1 MWFGVVTLFPE
12 LLQPVLTLGVTGRA
26 IVQGLLQVECWNPR
40 QFTSDLHQTVDDRP
54 YGGGPGMVMKVAPLQ
69 AAIGAARAVAPKP
82 PSVVYLSPQGR
93 RIDQSMLERC
103 AGMEA
108 VLLLAGRYEGVDERL
123 IDLEVDEEWSLGD
136 FVLSGGEI
144 AAMALIDGGARLLP
158 GALGHAQSARCDSFS
173 TGLLDHPH
181 YTRPECHQG
190 AAAPQVLLSGDHGA
204 IERWRRQQA
213 LVRSWLR
220 RPELLKECRLSL
232 AELEFLERF
241 AAAKQSGREPTG
253 TGVSPL

>member
-26 IVQGLLQVECWNPR
+26 IAQGLLQVECWNPR

-69 AAIGAARAVAPKP
+69 AAIDAARAVAPKP
-82 PSVVYLSPQGR
+82 PRVVYLSPQGR
-93 RIDQSMLERC
+93 RIDQGMLERC

-123 IDLEVDEEWSLGD
+123 IDLAVDEEWSLGD

-144 AAMALIDGGARLLP
+144 AAMALIDGVARLLP
-158 GALGHAQSARCDSFS
+158 GALGHAQSASCDSFS

-190 AAAPQVLLSGDHGA
+190 AAVPQVLLSGDHGA
-204 IERWRRQQA
+204 IERWRQQQA
-213 LVRSWLR
+213 LARSWLR
-220 RPELLKECRLSL
+220 RPELLKARRLSP